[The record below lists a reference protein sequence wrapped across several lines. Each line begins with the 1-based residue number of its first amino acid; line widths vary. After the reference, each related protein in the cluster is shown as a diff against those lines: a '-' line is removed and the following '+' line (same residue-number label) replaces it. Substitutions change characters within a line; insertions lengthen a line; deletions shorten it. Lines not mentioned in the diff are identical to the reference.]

1 MEADL
6 IAASSALTDVKG
18 NTYPTSL
25 AAKALLARVY
35 LHLKDW
41 LRADEFSSEIIN
53 SGQFVLQNN
62 LNEVFKVKSEEIIFQ
77 LAPVQ
82 SGMNSPDGFL
92 FVVFSGGRPS
102 YTLSTGLWD
111 AFEPGDLRKD
121 SWIKSGTFGGQN
133 YRYPYKYKTY
143 LSAAGTAA
151 GEYNVVLRFAEQYLI
166 RAEARAWQN
175 KIEDAVTDINA
186 IRLRAGLHELEKNIS
201 KEECLQAIEQERRTE
216 FFAEWGHRWINLK
229 RTGNANAVLSKV
241 KSNWQY
247 YDTLYPIPFA
257 ELETAPNLEQNPG
270 YE

>member
-1 MEADL
+1 
-6 IAASSALTDVKG
+6 
-18 NTYPTSL
+18 
-25 AAKALLARVY
+25 
-35 LHLKDW
+35 
-41 LRADEFSSEIIN
+41 
-53 SGQFVLQNN
+53 
-62 LNEVFKVKSEEIIFQ
+62 
-77 LAPVQ
+77 
-82 SGMNSPDGFL
+82 
-92 FVVFSGGRPS
+92 
-102 YTLSTGLWD
+102 
-111 AFEPGDLRKD
+111 
-121 SWIKSGTFGGQN
+121 
-133 YRYPYKYKTY
+133 
-143 LSAAGTAA
+143 
-151 GEYNVVLRFAEQYLI
+151 VVLRFAEQYLI